1 MCTLFLS
8 CDYCVVCDC
17 SDRLEFWRK
26 RGSEVIVWSM
36 GEEEA
41 HEFQKTVKL
50 PVIVDISPLDQ

>member
-1 MCTLFLS
+1 M
-8 CDYCVVCDC
+8 CDC
-17 SDRLEFWRK
+17 SDKLEFWRK